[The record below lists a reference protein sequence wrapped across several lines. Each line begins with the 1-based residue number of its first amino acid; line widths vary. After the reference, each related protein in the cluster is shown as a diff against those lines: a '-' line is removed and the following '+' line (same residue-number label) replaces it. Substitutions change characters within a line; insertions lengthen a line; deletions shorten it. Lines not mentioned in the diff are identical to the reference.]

1 MLFSSRSFHE
11 EDGDPLHRAFSREDV
26 VWACLCAYTT
36 SPNAEKEAKFMI
48 WLADKRGDE
57 LESMSEDC
65 RMTKTGY
72 KYLRREC
79 GENRIALKGVE
90 RMKKFRESVAA
101 IILKEA
107 YNRKAIAAIKKEA
120 KLQNGRK

>member
-1 MLFSSRSFHE
+1 MVLSSRSFHKE
-11 EDGDPLHRAFSREDV
+11 EGVPLHRAFSREDV

-36 SPNAEKEAKFMI
+36 SPNVEKEAEFMI
-48 WLADKRGDE
+48 WLADKRGDA
-57 LESMSEDC
+57 LEFMAQDC

-90 RMKKFRESVAA
+90 RMKEFRESVTA

-107 YNRKAIAAIKKEA
+107 YNRKRNTAKK
-120 KLQNGRK
+120 N